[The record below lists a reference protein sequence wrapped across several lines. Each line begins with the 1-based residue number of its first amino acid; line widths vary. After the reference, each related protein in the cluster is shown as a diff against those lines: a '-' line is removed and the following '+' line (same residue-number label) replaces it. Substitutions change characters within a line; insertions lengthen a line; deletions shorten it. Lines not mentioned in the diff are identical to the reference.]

1 MAGLVPA
8 IHTFAFAVNLKAWMP
23 GTRPGMTCQNA
34 GDARRDFAQVAMMSD
49 PPARPARSV
58 IAPAWLMLGGAF
70 TAFTVSAGLMHS
82 YAVYL
87 VAFIE
92 EFGWGRGETSLAY
105 SVSQL
110 VGGLSSPFVGA
121 LVDRLGPRRLL
132 LLGGGLLIL
141 GLAASAYATALWQ
154 IIVLYGVVMTVGANC
169 LGLVVFVPLLS
180 RHFVR
185 RRGMAIAIVQS
196 ANGFGRAVSAPLV
209 QLTILGIGWRATYL
223 AQALLMAA
231 VVLPLAA
238 LFRRTDPVAPSGGD
252 AIGDGTVPARDTSAL
267 ADAAPRPGWTLGE
280 AARTPHFWLLFAVYL
295 FTGLGSYFVSLH
307 QFAFAIDVG
316 FDRVYA
322 AEVLGMGAL
331 LAVFGTILTGTLSD
345 YVGREIAAILAYG
358 FSIVGVFFA
367 LFIASSDQHLLLWLH
382 ACFFGLTWGA
392 RGPAITAKTADLFP
406 GRQLGT
412 ILGVITIGSG
422 LGAALGSWGAGFIF
436 DVSGS
441 YRVAF
446 MLSIASYLCGVVAF
460 WALRRPP
467 VRRAVSPAS

>member
-1 MAGLVPA
+1 MSEPPPIAP
-8 IHTFAFAVNLKAWMP
+8 
-23 GTRPGMTCQNA
+23 RPRTQ
-34 GDARRDFAQVAMMSD
+34 
-49 PPARPARSV
+49 
-58 IAPAWLMLGGAF
+58 PAWLMLGGAF

-87 VAFIE
+87 VAYIE
-92 EFGWGRGETSLAY
+92 EFGWGRAETSLAY

-110 VGGLSSPFVGA
+110 TGGLSSPFVGA

-141 GLAASAYATALWQ
+141 GLAASAYVTALWQ
-154 IIVLYGVVMTVGANC
+154 IIALYGVVMTIGANC

-185 RRGMAIAIVQS
+185 RRGMAISIVQS
-196 ANGFGRAVSAPLV
+196 ANGFARAVSAPLV
-209 QLTILGIGWRATYL
+209 QLTILGIGWRTTYL
-223 AQALLMAA
+223 VQAVLMAA

-238 LFRRTDPVAPSGGD
+238 LFRRADPVAP
-252 AIGDGTVPARDTSAL
+252 GDGNRARAGAVPPEGSSAL
-267 ADAAPRPGWTLGE
+267 LDAASRPGGWTLRE

-295 FTGLGSYFVSLH
+295 FTGLGSFFVSLH
-307 QFAFAIDVG
+307 QLAFAIDIG

-322 AEVLGMGAL
+322 AEVLGMGAFL
-331 LAVFGTILTGTLSD
+331 SLFGTILTGTLSD
-345 YVGREIAAILAYG
+345 YVGREISAILAYG
-358 FSIVGVFFA
+358 FSIVGVVCA
-367 LFIASSDQHLLLWLH
+367 LLITSPDQHLLLWLH
-382 ACFFGLTWGA
+382 ASFFGLTWGA

-412 ILGVITIGSG
+412 ILGFITIGSG
-422 LGAALGSWGAGFIF
+422 LGAALGSWGAGWIF

-446 MLSIASYLCGVVAF
+446 ALSIASYVCGIVAF

-467 VRRAVSPAS
+467 VRQSG